1 MFNYLEEDY
10 LDLIHLQKAIIN
22 EEKQK
27 LTYYWDGGRIESLV
41 LADADEFNAKAD
53 EIKAISL
60 NIDEFW
66 YNLDRIGIVR
76 PNGRK
81 CWIYFFGGKQID
93 KIFDTEDEVQAII
106 DVVDPTFIEI
116 NETWYNGKNLYIV
129 RSNRALLWIEYEWLG
144 RERMGVY
151 YEDEAA
157 FDAAIEKITSLGG
170 SGGGGSM
177 TAKPKFSVPGGTV
190 DPGTSVEITC
200 ATEGATIHYTT
211 DGTTP
216 TLDSPTYSSAITVS
230 RTMTIKAI
238 AVKLGLATSKVA
250 SVNYTVETAQCAKP
264 VFTPAAGEVD
274 PGTEVTITC
283 ATPGAVI
290 HYTDDG
296 TVPDASSPVYDGTP
310 ISITATVTF
319 KAFAMATD
327 MADSD
332 VVTAKYTLKMY
343 RYAGMYNEVPN
354 AAHDDYEEE
363 YVIKLSNIDTII
375 TGLDWFETNI
385 YNAKADAKLEAN
397 TKSLGTPTN
406 EWSFGANAD
415 AEVGY
420 QEVYAYPKSLG
431 SITQI
436 TNNSFDATGSF
447 DQHEMTFDGVVY
459 NVIFLRLPVGAPGD
473 TQKLSFN

>member
-1 MFNYLEEDY
+1 MFNYEKEDY
-10 LDLIHLQKAIIN
+10 LSLIHLQKAIIN

-66 YNLDRIGIVR
+66 YNLDRVGIVR
-76 PNGRK
+76 PNGRM
-81 CWIYFFGGKQID
+81 CWIYFFGGKQIE
-93 KIFDTEDEVQAII
+93 KTFETEDEVQAII

-283 ATPGAVI
+283 VTPGAVI

-310 ISITATVTF
+310 IPITAAVTF

-332 VVTAKYTLKMY
+332 VVTARYTLKLY
-343 RYAGMYNEVPN
+343 RYLGDYNMV
-354 AAHDDYEEE
+354 DDGTGDVDPAYQ
-363 YVIKLSNIDTII
+363 ITTANISTII
-375 TGLDWFETNI
+375 TGIDW
-385 YNAKADAKLEAN
+385 LEAN
-397 TKSLGTPTN
+397 VYNDAAPARMDADTKSAGTPSN
-406 EWSFGANAD
+406 EWSIKSSAAV
-415 AEVGY
+415 EVGY
-420 QEVYAYPKSLG
+420 QVVYAYPKELG
-431 SITQI
+431 ELTAI
-436 TNNSFDATGSF
+436 TNNSFPADTSYT
-447 DQHEMTFDGVVY
+447 HVTMTFDGVDYLVY
-459 NVIFLRLPVGAPGD
+459 FLTDPTGLASEII
-473 TQKLSFN
+473 KWSFN